1 MLGKELSL
9 LDNQLLT
16 FFYLHRAPLL
26 TIIMKSISM
35 FGFEIP
41 IILGVIIFIAA
52 FIRKYRKEA
61 FIFAFIVGMAPVI
74 NEILKRIIQRPRP
87 FFYPLVSAGSY
98 SFPSNHAAIS
108 FVFYAVLTY
117 LIYRFTRSVRLAAI
131 SALFSFSLILMVGI
145 SRIYLGVHYPTDVLA
160 GWLVGLCWLSGVFL
174 VNRVMFLLTAKI
186 PTTQSIKRF

>member
-87 FFYPLVSAGSY
+87 LFYPLAYESGY
-98 SFPSNHAAIS
+98 GFPSGHALTSI
-108 FVFYAVLTY
+108 VFYVTLTY
-117 LIYRFTRSVRLAAI
+117 FIYRFTGNKRLTVI
-131 SALFSFSLILMVGI
+131 SALFFSILIFLIGV
-145 SRIYLGVHYPTDVLA
+145 SRIYHLA
-160 GWLVGLCWLSGVFL
+160 F
-174 VNRVMFLLTAKI
+174 I
-186 PTTQSIKRF
+186 I